1 MGATLAIALQT
12 AMEAQMS
19 GILKVELWKS
29 KHNRF
34 FILALI
40 IGIAVALYHTAETI
54 PMVQEAWYY
63 NLEMQQTLGIP
74 GFGNLD
80 SCSLFLY
87 WMPFTGYTYG
97 SFLFYEIW
105 PLLAA
110 MPYAWSYSHE
120 CYNGYYLQT
129 VSRVNKI
136 KWFHAKYLALFISG
150 GIVTAIPL
158 IVSLLAQ
165 ATFSPAIP
173 MEYTMM
179 QVIGISNAEFLS
191 SLYYTHP
198 WIYCICWCGVQFL
211 FGGTAAVTVFL
222 FGSRLRFIPL
232 AILLP
237 YGLFYCL
244 AALGT
249 AFDTFANVTFE
260 VNILHMAMAAPLSHN
275 PGWLIFSFIGILMCI
290 SYLTGFFRVVNH
302 DLL

>member
-1 MGATLAIALQT
+1 
-12 AMEAQMS
+12 MS
-19 GILKVELWKS
+19 GALKVELWKA
-29 KHNRF
+29 KHNRYF
-34 FILALI
+34 TLALI
-40 IGIAVALYHTAETI
+40 VGIAIALYHTTETI
-54 PMVQEAWYY
+54 PMVQEARYY
-63 NLEMQQTLGIP
+63 NSEMQRAIGIP
-74 GFGNLD
+74 GFGNPD
-80 SCSLFLY
+80 PCSLFLY
-87 WMPFTGYTYG
+87 WMPFAGYTYG

-110 MPYAWSYSHE
+110 MPYAWSYSQE
-120 CYNGYYLQT
+120 CYCGYYLQS

-136 KWFHAKYLALFISG
+136 TWFHAKFLSLFISG
-150 GIVTAIPL
+150 GFVTVIPL
-158 IVSLLAQ
+158 AVSLLAQ

-179 QVIGISNAEFLS
+179 QVIGISNAEFLA

-198 WIYCICWCGVQFL
+198 WTYCICWCGVQFL

-222 FGSRLRFIPL
+222 FGSRLRFAPL

-249 AFDTFANVTFE
+249 ALDAFVDVTFE
-260 VNILHMAMAAPLSHN
+260 MNILHIAMAAPLSHN
-275 PGWLIFSFIGILMCI
+275 PGWLIFSFIGVLICI
-290 SYLTGFFRVVNH
+290 SYLTGFYRVVHH